1 MKKEL
6 VCKHIKELIPYQPG
20 KPIEEL
26 ERELG
31 IQNSIKLASNESPVG
46 PSPAVTAAIRK
57 ALKNLNRYPDGGGFY
72 LKKDLARKWRLD
84 MSNFILGNGTNEIL
98 ELIAKTFLMPGEE
111 AIMGHPSF
119 VVYQLAVQGVNGKKI
134 VVPLKEYTHDLV
146 SMFRAVTRKTKMI
159 FIANPNNPTGTMVS
173 DDEVDSFMRRIPE
186 RVIVVMDEAYSE
198 YVTRRDF
205 PETLK
210 YLREG
215 RNIIILRTFSKIY
228 GLAGLRI
235 GYGMA
240 RKDLVYEMNRARQP
254 FNTNS
259 LAQVAATAAL
269 RDKEYVK
276 KLKKMNTEGR
286 QFLYTSLDKMGIEYV
301 PSEANFILVR
311 VGDADRVYKSLLEKG
326 VIVRPMAGFGM
337 KEHIR
342 VTIGI
347 PAENRRLI
355 RSLKAVNSG
364 VRHK

>member
-6 VCKHIKELIPYQPG
+6 VCKHIKGLIPYQPG

-31 IQNSIKLASNESPVG
+31 IKNSIKLASNESPAG
-46 PSPAVTAAIRK
+46 PSPAVRAAVRN
-57 ALKNLNRYPDGGGFY
+57 ALKDLNRYPDGGGFY
-72 LKKDLARKWRLD
+72 LKKDLARKWRL
-84 MSNFILGNGTNEIL
+84 SIPNFILGNGTNEIL

-111 AIMGHPSF
+111 AIMAHPSF
-119 VVYQLAVQGVNGKKI
+119 VVYQLAVQGVDGKR
-134 VVPLKEYTHDLV
+134 VVIPLRDYTHDLV
-146 SMFRAVTRKTKMI
+146 SMAGAVTKKTKMI
-159 FIANPNNPTGTMVS
+159 FIANPNNPTGTMVN
-173 DDEVDSFMRRIPE
+173 DDEVDSFMKKIPE
-186 RVIVVMDEAYSE
+186 RVIVVMDEAYYE
-198 YVTRRDF
+198 YVTRKDY

-215 RNIIILRTFSKIY
+215 RNIVILRTFSKIY

-240 RKDLVYEMNRARQP
+240 REDLVYEMNRARQP

-259 LAQVAATAAL
+259 LAQVAAIAAL
-269 RDKEYVK
+269 KDKEYVR
-276 KLKKMNTEGR
+276 KLKRLNTEGKK
-286 QFLYTSLDKMGIEYV
+286 FLCDSLDRIGMEYV
-301 PSEANFILVR
+301 PTEANFILVK
-311 VGDADRVYKSLLEKG
+311 VGDAGRVYQSLLQKG

-342 VTIGI
+342 ITIGL

-355 RSLKAVNSG
+355 RALKAASSEQ
-364 VRHK
+364 RHK